1 MTHLRTK
8 WIDILNTVSAV
19 RYRKHSTRRNAF
31 KIKISGMTACL
42 TLWKIT
48 LSGYWKD
55 VRGISNR
62 NKENYALKKRQ
73 RQTLSSDK
81 AKETKGQWESL
92 SQGNKADSNTGRLLE
107 ISFGLHINIQGHTY
121 RHIPQIH
128 VHNIPFSYKREHW
141 NIDSVYRSLNDL
153 YVIMNYSGVHYMC
166 VCVYVYM
173 TQ

>member
-1 MTHLRTK
+1 MKGGYSRTKETTPGNTKRLFDGEKGDQREKSVLSFWLLCNPVLTWQNYKRDTQTKYLKKGEQNHVIQEEMTHLRTK

-62 NKENYALKKRQ
+62 NKENYALKKK
-73 RQTLSSDK
+73 TE
-81 AKETKGQWESL
+81 ANTKF
-92 SQGNKADSNTGRLLE
+92 R
-107 ISFGLHINIQGHTY
+107 
-121 RHIPQIH
+121 
-128 VHNIPFSYKREHW
+128 
-141 NIDSVYRSLNDL
+141 
-153 YVIMNYSGVHYMC
+153 
-166 VCVYVYM
+166 
-173 TQ
+173 